1 MLKILLIRIL
11 VGGICIFVP
20 MPILFILGENIFGIL
35 IYMICA
41 VGIAY
46 VLNKL
51 LGQRWKDATIRPN
64 TTRII
69 YSFLIF

>member
-1 MLKILLIRIL
+1 MFKILLIRIL

-51 LGQRWKDATIRPN
+51 LGQRWKDATLTPTIKKALNLNR
-64 TTRII
+64 
-69 YSFLIF
+69 

>member
-1 MLKILLIRIL
+1 MLKILLIRFL

-35 IYMICA
+35 IYMICV
-41 VGIAY
+41 VGIGY

-51 LGQRWKDATIRPN
+51 LGQR
-64 TTRII
+64 
-69 YSFLIF
+69 